1 MAGLGEVKVSLGL
14 DTSKAD
20 AQLKSFFGNIGKQ
33 QVKDPLKG
41 LDKSFENVAKK
52 AKDLGFAW
60 DDATKKFKN
69 DNGFSATLGQ
79 MKTNITNVDTA
90 AKNSKTSFSAM
101 ATAIKNANDPAKLL
115 NGSFQTATP
124 LIKGAGD
131 AAKTASTGFK
141 GLGDASKTTGGYIKN
156 LVFGKVGDDIKKV
169 GTAASS
175 AATPLRAFG
184 TSAKSA
190 GDSLKSLNVSG
201 GNGIKQLGTDA
212 NSAAGG
218 MGKLATNSKTLGTAF
233 VNLGT
238 KKPLVPIVSS
248 LTSLNAK
255 IPSTTAKFGALGTAI
270 KSAGTGTS
278 FNTVAQQLNSIKNP
292 AGAAAQGVGKLEDV
306 FEDAEAAGKDF
317 SGTVVDGFEQ
327 ILKGIPTGIGIAIAN
342 QLLTPLKALAGII
355 PGAVAE
361 FRDLEESIS
370 GTLAIVSGS
379 ASDFDA
385 LQQSILGVSSVTAA
399 TASEVGGVAQALARA
414 GFSLE
419 EVDAAL
425 RPIVQGAEATGT
437 AYENMGSIVVNALGA
452 FQLEASDAADIAD
465 VLTVAANNSNQSV
478 DDLGEALKYVGPVAK
493 ATGSDIRDVAL
504 GLQLLANA
512 GLKGSQAGTSM
523 RTILTNLQIAASGAG
538 SEFQELSRGSKRL
551 EKALGL
557 IGSSMTDTNG
567 DLLTGK
573 ELIKELQN
581 AMSGLS
587 TGEKALVS
595 KALAGSE
602 GLPALNVL
610 IGATGSQVDELAD
623 KLENSAGASA
633 RAAETALSGLSG
645 SFKILNSN
653 VSAFLVQ
660 VGGVIAKVLQPLVDG
675 AIAVLSAFNQ
685 LPGPVQ
691 AVTVALGLLAASV
704 IAVNV
709 ALGVLRGLAATTF
722 GANLAAQVT
731 QFVSAF
737 TIGNLG
743 AVLSGWLGAIGP
755 LGTMLKGA
763 LATGLSSATT
773 ALSGLWVSLKA
784 ITWSSFTSGVAGAAA
799 AIKGGAV
806 SAFVALKGAVAAA
819 WTSLVAAAP
828 AMGAFVAA
836 AAPFI
841 AIGAGVAAII
851 IAIKRNMDAYKSVAD
866 PLAESQKTL
875 TESLKPLKDG
885 AEGNEKAWKS
895 WGDRVAEFAGPI
907 GRILEIISPVVKI
920 MKVLLNVL
928 GEVDKWNKNTA
939 AVRAAND
946 AQREFQASIQEGNDR
961 IAANNASMASGIY
974 NAEGY
979 GNALA
984 ENEQII
990 RGQSTALGE
999 RIKALDATIK
1009 EMEKEEGFNK
1019 AAIDRLKELRD
1030 GYADQKVAI
1039 DANKTAIIDMR
1050 KEFETTEDV
1059 TTDYVQAINDVTEA
1073 KNKYIEKSTAQTYA
1087 LELQNIADLNDGLI
1101 SEEEA
1106 RARNALNAKNIA
1118 DEKIG
1123 YANDEVAAIEEA
1135 KKRGLLN
1142 EDQYQNRIKEATG
1155 DLKQTL
1161 LDRAKAQDELTKAT
1175 AAAIAARLTKLQEEV
1190 SQVQAQSQL
1199 VGQALNSIFQIQGQ
1213 SYSALGGLINELTNL
1228 EITKADQ
1235 VKNKRIANID
1245 AEEARRL
1252 QAIER
1257 SGASDQSKSR
1267 QKDALEKNFQRQRDL
1282 AEREFERKK
1291 KAAIAEQIRL
1301 QNQINQAAFAG
1312 KQAELNLWYAQ
1323 QQTQNQIAIVQAEI
1337 NRANA
1342 EAEGNQKAVDAYD
1355 KQLQLLGQIN
1365 NQLPDMYRLKKD
1377 ILDIEGQTKT
1387 AALASK
1393 AAQNGIN
1400 ASYLAGIPSL
1410 NQVATKIGDV
1420 RTRTESL
1427 SKAWDP
1433 FVTRARDVPS
1443 DVDGAVQQVKD
1454 NINGIN
1460 EVSFDRLVQTFKED
1474 FQLSTAAAEIEAGKI
1489 VTWYDQAGADAGDI
1503 AAKNIYD
1510 RFGDTIPAPL
1520 IRDQLIRAFQEG
1532 SGLSLKEAERAY
1544 KNLGSTIPKDDVVT
1558 ILGNAFGEGAQ
1569 DGVDILRNT
1578 PIPDSMNIFGG
1589 GIRDGMQ
1596 QQGEEGSKG
1605 ITSSVEKEGPNIGK
1619 AILDFIA
1626 FGFDGGQ
1633 EETIKFAKDA
1643 GQKFRE
1649 EKSIREGLSSNVKT
1663 GLETG
1668 AKGGTETVAGQME
1681 SAAEDGANRMV
1692 SKVVERVPDMAIPI
1706 GQGIEEAIVNS
1717 STKIKEALEGQIAQ
1731 LLKSF
1736 QGLVREID
1744 TRELKEKMG
1753 EAIVKPVND
1762 AATALNGL
1770 TLSPQIENSTSAI
1783 NSNMSQVA
1791 GLGLPQQFREISSQ
1805 SRSASGSARSLQ
1817 SAVRG
1822 MVGPANAF
1830 ASAMRR
1836 AANDAARAAR
1846 SRWSG
1851 GPVSGGETYT
1861 VNEMGPEMFQSKSG
1875 QISEIKAPAFG
1886 KWRAP
1891 SSGTVIPAHV
1901 AQQIRDRREAASV
1914 ASASMMTSGG
1924 PSMGGSVSGI
1934 EGGGVTGAIAKGF
1947 KGVNMGGGSVV
1958 NNVSVTSDRPVSDA
1972 SKILTDLARIRAQ
1985 RRR

>member
-79 MKTNITNVDTA
+79 MKQNIANVNSA
-90 AKNSKTSFSAM
+90 AKDSKTSFASM
-101 ATAIKNANDPAKLL
+101 ASTIKAANDPARLL
-115 NGSFQTATP
+115 NGSFEKAVP

-131 AAKTASTGFK
+131 AAKSASTGIK
-141 GLGDASKTTGGYIKN
+141 GLGDASKTTGSTIKN
-156 LVFGKVGDDIKKV
+156 LVFGKVGSDIKAV

-175 AATPLRAFG
+175 AATPLKAFG
-184 TSAKSA
+184 TSAKGA
-190 GDSLKSLNVSG
+190 GDSLKSLKVSG
-201 GNGIKQLGTDA
+201 GNGIQQLGTDA
-212 NSAAGG
+212 NTASTG
-218 MGKLATNSKTLGTAF
+218 MGKLATNSKTLGSAF
-233 VNLGT
+233 VNLG
-238 KKPLVPIVSS
+238 KQKPLVPVA
-248 LTSLNAK
+248 TSLKSLNQQV
-255 IPSTTAKFGALGTAI
+255 PSTVTSIGRLGTAI
-270 KSAGTGTS
+270 KQAATGTS
-278 FNTVAQQLNSIKNP
+278 FNTVAQQLNSLKSP
-292 AGAAAQGVGKLEDV
+292 AGSAAQGVSKLEDV
-306 FEDAEAAGKDF
+306 FEDAEEAGKDF
-317 SGTVVDGFEQ
+317 SGSVVDGFEQ

-342 QLLTPLKALAGII
+342 QLLSPIKALADII

-379 ASDFDA
+379 ASDFAA
-385 LQQSILGVSSVTAA
+385 LQASILGVSSVTAA
-399 TASEVGGVAQALARA
+399 TASEVGAVAQALARA

-437 AYENMGSIVVNALGA
+437 AYENMGNIVVNALGA
-452 FQLEASDAADIAD
+452 FQLEAGDAADVAD

-493 ATGSDIRDVAL
+493 ATGSDLRDVAL

-512 GLKGSQAGTSM
+512 GIKGSQAGTSF

-538 SEFQELSRGSKRL
+538 AEFQELSRGSVRL

-573 ELIKELQN
+573 ELIKELQTS
-581 AMSGLS
+581 MEGLS

-645 SFKILNSN
+645 SFKILQSN
-653 VSAFLVQ
+653 ISAFLVQ
-660 VGGVIAKVLQPLVDG
+660 VGGVIAQVLKPLVDF
-675 AIAVLSAFNQ
+675 AIALLSEFNK
-685 LPGPVQ
+685 LPGPIK
-691 AVTVALGLLAASV
+691 AVTVALGLLAGSI

-722 GANLAAQVT
+722 GAQIAAQVT

-737 TIGNLG
+737 TVGNLG
-743 AVLSGWLGAIGP
+743 ATLSGWLGIIGP
-755 LGTMLKGA
+755 LGSQLKGA
-763 LATGLSSATT
+763 LTVGLSSATT
-773 ALSGLWVSLKA
+773 ALTGLWASLRA
-784 ITWSSFTSGVAGAAA
+784 ITWSSFTAGLGAALG
-799 AIKGGAV
+799 AIKGGAIA
-806 SAFVALKGAVAAA
+806 AFGALKGAIVGLWGA
-819 WTSLVAAAP
+819 LVAAAP
-828 AMGAFVAA
+828 AMGAFIAA

-851 IAIKRNMDAYKSVAD
+851 VAIKRNMDGYKSVAD

-885 AEGNEKAWKS
+885 AEDNEKAWKS

-907 GRILEIISPVVKI
+907 GRIVEIVLPVTKV
-920 MKVLLNVL
+920 MRVLLNIL
-928 GEVDKWNKNTA
+928 GQVDKWNKNTA
-939 AVRAAND
+939 AIRAAND
-946 AQREFQASIQEGNDR
+946 AQKEFQSSVDQGNNKIR
-961 IAANNASMASGIY
+961 ENFAAMESGTLS
-974 NAEGY
+974 AEGY
-979 GNALA
+979 GAALA

-1009 EMEKEEGFNK
+1009 EMEKEEGFNE
-1019 AAIDRLKELRD
+1019 AAIQKLKELRS
-1030 GYADQKVAI
+1030 GYQAQKVAI
-1039 DANKTAIIDMR
+1039 DANKNSIIDMR
-1050 KEFETTEDV
+1050 KEFEETDDV

-1073 KNKYIEKSTAQTYA
+1073 KKKYIEKSTAQTYA
-1087 LELQNIADLNDGLI
+1087 LELQNIADLNSGLI

-1118 DEKIG
+1118 DEKVG

-1161 LDRAKAQDELTKAT
+1161 LDRAKAQDELSKAT

-1190 SQVQAQSQL
+1190 TAVQTQSQL

-1245 AEEARRL
+1245 QEEARRL

-1257 SGASDQSKSR
+1257 SGASDESKAR

-1282 AEREFERKK
+1282 AEREYERKK

-1301 QNQINQAAFAG
+1301 QNQINQAAYAG
-1312 KQAELNLWYAQ
+1312 KLAELNLWYAQ
-1323 QQTQNQIAIVQAEI
+1323 QETQNQIAIVQAEI

-1355 KQLQLLGQIN
+1355 KQLQLLGQIQ

-1377 ILDIEGQTKT
+1377 ILGVENDTKT
-1387 AALASK
+1387 AALATK
-1393 AAQNGIN
+1393 AAQNDIN
-1400 ASYLAGIPSL
+1400 ASYLAGIPSI

-1420 RTRTESL
+1420 RTRTEGL
-1427 SKAWDP
+1427 AKAWDP
-1433 FVTRARDVPS
+1433 FVTRAQDVPG

-1460 EVSFDRLVQTFKED
+1460 EVSFDGLVETFKRD
-1474 FQLSTAAAEIEAGKI
+1474 FGLSTAAAEIEAGKI
-1489 VTWYDQAGADAGDI
+1489 VTWYDQAGKDAGDI

-1544 KNLGSTIPKDDVVT
+1544 KNLGSTIPKEDVVS
-1558 ILGNAFGEGAQ
+1558 ILGTAFGEGAE
-1569 DGVDILRNT
+1569 DGVEILKNT
-1578 PIPDSMNIFGG
+1578 PIPDAMNIFGG

-1605 ITSSVEKEGPNIGK
+1605 ITGSIEKEGPNIGK

-1643 GQKFRE
+1643 GKKFRE
-1649 EKSIREGLSSNVKT
+1649 EQSIREGLADNVKT

-1668 AKGGTETVAGQME
+1668 AEGGTETVAGQME
-1681 SAAEDGANRMV
+1681 SAAKDGANRMV
-1692 SKVVERVPDMAIPI
+1692 AQVVDRVPDMAVPI
-1706 GQGIEEAIVNS
+1706 GKGIEDAIVNS
-1717 STKIKEALEGQIAQ
+1717 SKKIKEALEGQIAQ

-1753 EAIVKPVND
+1753 EAVVQPVND
-1762 AATALNGL
+1762 AAKALNGL

-1791 GLGLPQQFREISSQ
+1791 GLGLPQQFREISTQ
-1805 SRSASGSARSLQ
+1805 SRNASGSARSLQ

-1846 SRWSG
+1846 ARWSG

-1875 QISEIKAPAFG
+1875 KISEIKAPAFG

-1924 PSMGGSVSGI
+1924 ASMGGSVSGF

-1947 KGVNMGGGSVV
+1947 KGVSMGGGSVV